1 MGAGIGGHITT
12 PRWENDQYI
21 DYRIPP
27 DSFYVDIWSQGGT
40 YGLVLYILIFACII
54 LRCCY
59 IIMFRIRDAQLRNT
73 LAALLCGLFGLF
85 LNGYVGRGMGFQP
98 GVSLIGFSLL
108 LY

>member
-1 MGAGIGGHITT
+1 MS
-12 PRWENDQYI
+12 
-21 DYRIPP
+21 DYPMLISNKLH
-27 DSFYVDIWSQGGT
+27 SFRNFNK
-40 YGLVLYILIFACII
+40 LIFACII

-98 GVSLIGFSLL
+98 GVSLIGFFFAFILNGPLIEQRLSKKTN
-108 LY
+108 